1 MRETFSNSR
10 THFWNM
16 SSRSGTSSTRSRS
29 VAPAHRADPRGI
41 GSASLADERYRPRT
55 LVYQVYGARVRQQP
69 LQVALAG
76 FLRSRSRLSA
86 FLRETWDA
94 SATTGLCCSTRGAT
108 LLKRFVAPS
117 PPAVIPGGPPAAS
130 RDAPETPGKVDVVC

>member
-1 MRETFSNSR
+1 MF
-10 THFWNM
+10 
-16 SSRSGTSSTRSRS
+16 
-29 VAPAHRADPRGI
+29 P
-41 GSASLADERYRPRT
+41 
-55 LVYQVYGARVRQQP
+55 
-69 LQVALAG
+69 G

-117 PPAVIPGGPPAAS
+117 PSAVIPGGPPAAS
-130 RDAPETPGKVDVVC
+130 RDAPETPGKVDVVCRPVSLKPALRPQSDSRRERSSLAGDLEGAAGAVDRVGDVHGRSLADPLG